1 MAYVDGSKTRGGRA
15 YNQSQ
20 GFRYHVR
27 KRDNYTCQLCGKEGW
42 IVDHIIPY
50 AISHETKLD
59 GVRVLCHA
67 CNVATR
73 RERQRKPG
81 VGLPLDEW
89 YAWLEKWANQT

>member
-15 YNQSQ
+15 YRQSQ
-20 GFRYHVR
+20 GFKEHIRR
-27 KRDNYTCQLCGKEGW
+27 RDNYTCQLCGKEGW

-50 AISHETKLD
+50 AISHETTPN
-59 GVRVLCHA
+59 GTRVLCHA
-67 CNVATR
+67 CNLLTR
-73 RERQRKPG
+73 KERRQKLG